1 MVVSQATIRKLRYSE
16 SDGKIGF
23 SHCNLTEFCR
33 SAAGNISTLLNLQ
46 TPISLSRIPTS
57 KKYLVPAKNKWL
69 NSILFQKLFCPTA
82 KYNEF
87 YKELFLWL
95 GKTFRDSRPRI
106 FNTFE
111 TRTIYLK
118 SERSVQFLKP
128 NAFLTCSFRFFRS
141 NKCIRTIIIQNGKK
155 YLDLETYRKISHEK

>member
-1 MVVSQATIRKLRYSE
+1 MVLTSKSQMVVSQATIRKLRYSE

-69 NSILFQKLFCPTA
+69 VFCFKNCSDLLLKFIHIFWEGHKNLRNLHQLFVLSTYVLQYWWRFC
-82 KYNEF
+82 K
-87 YKELFLWL
+87 
-95 GKTFRDSRPRI
+95 I
-106 FNTFE
+106 FWPSHC
-111 TRTIYLK
+111 IWYLK
-118 SERSVQFLKP
+118 
-128 NAFLTCSFRFFRS
+128 N
-141 NKCIRTIIIQNGKK
+141 IQGGE
-155 YLDLETYRKISHEK
+155 D